1 MARCQVVDVLFSY
14 AYARIGRICLIESV
28 AETAPKLPES
38 ARMRWPVLRF
48 VRGGAANVIRS
59 FSRK

>member
-48 VRGGAANVIRS
+48 VRGGGLQM
-59 FSRK
+59 